1 MLCMCNINIDFTS
14 ELQGIKNWEGPGNK
28 GTLLEIKNEVIFF
41 FFCHGE
47 MGHFGASTL
56 MANSHDAKTLILLLH
71 YSILFDQSDH
81 LNC

>member
-41 FFCHGE
+41 FFVTE
-47 MGHFGASTL
+47 KWDILGHP
-56 MANSHDAKTLILLLH
+56 H
-71 YSILFDQSDH
+71 
-81 LNC
+81 